1 MTILVWLDIEITP
14 YNKLSIQTRVKD
26 LLLQPISHVEHLP
39 DETEFIDSYN
49 NMNLKK
55 VTYNDPETVP
65 TL

>member
-14 YNKLSIQTRVKD
+14 YNQLSIQTRVKD
-26 LLLQPISHVEHLP
+26 LLLQSISHVEHLT

-49 NMNLKK
+49 DMNLKK